1 MKSLLVSYG
10 RDLTGWGLNNR
21 AKASQAAWAVCG
33 LLALLLVTV
42 ACSSS
47 RATPANS
54 QTSTTSTVAEN
65 EIVPRFLVGGWVLP
79 EDEEADPFVDT
90 LRAFILT
97 SEDEIRELLDGVD
110 FLRLRGSLDSLH
122 KADLD
127 QVIVV
132 AVYHMWRPLKG
143 DPLSIANVFLNDT
156 EVEVNL
162 ELEADP
168 QGREFPYLVAPLYI
182 AAIQKKDLPKEG
194 PLNFLFKVNGEEAVT
209 RTLNLP

>member
-1 MKSLLVSYG
+1 M
-10 RDLTGWGLNNR
+10 
-21 AKASQAAWAVCG
+21 
-33 LLALLLVTV
+33 
-42 ACSSS
+42 
-47 RATPANS
+47 
-54 QTSTTSTVAEN
+54 
-65 EIVPRFLVGGWVLP
+65 LP
-79 EDEEADPFVDT
+79 ENEEADPFVDT

-97 SEDEIRELLDGVD
+97 SEDEIRELLEGVD

-209 RTLNLP
+209 RTLTLP